1 MIAVIESSWL
11 NGTVNNVPNSLGCF
25 SLYALWHKI
34 RIDSFLI
41 TKIIISSENIFSDT
55 SFN

>member
-25 SLYALWHKI
+25 NLYALWHKI
-34 RIDSFLI
+34 RIDSSLI
-41 TKIIISSENIFSDT
+41 IKIIISSENKLSDT